1 MVAGEIKLVCFWC
14 VRSDVLLLQAL
25 MKHEEDEDGHSEQSF
40 AKVLRKLSEEA
51 EEPMGAYYVYSMDET
66 NN

>member
-1 MVAGEIKLVCFWC
+1 MEEEEE
-14 VRSDVLLLQAL
+14 S
-25 MKHEEDEDGHSEQSF
+25 EDEHEDENSEQSF